1 MLEAFHDAAVSGD
14 NIFTSNCRESG
25 RWEGIGRLG
34 SLGEEWQ
41 LNKVSGIMIG
51 GSRSGEN
58 TSFSNRRL
66 SSEGERLQKSSE
78 PRIYEVAAKN
88 AGRTGSK
95 EQKWNG
101 TEDYATSGCALCM
114 RCDLVHVNG
123 L

>member
-1 MLEAFHDAAVSGD
+1 MMQQYQESTFSPLTAGRVEGGRELEGWVHWERSG
-14 NIFTSNCRESG
+14 S
-25 RWEGIGRLG
+25 
-34 SLGEEWQ
+34 

-66 SSEGERLQKSSE
+66 SSEGERLQKSSGA
-78 PRIYEVAAKN
+78 RIYEVAAKN

-101 TEDYATSGCALCM
+101 TEDYAMSGCALCM